1 MSKHGEMEFRVSA
14 LNELREQFVQALEAD
29 VVVAPPQI
37 TPRRSFEWRRGWAV
51 PAVVLAVAVLL
62 IAITAIPFKSN
73 PTVAEATA
81 DVAKTALAADYP
93 PDNWFTFTKSRQTV
107 RGYPLLPLVP
117 SRLRSTERR
126 AWLSVERRGTI
137 ETRLLDEPK
146 SPLIIYRYPAYGK
159 YQVGDETY
167 TRAQIDAL
175 AAAPAELI
183 AQIDKETASVG
194 RGQGPGTKWMI
205 ITQALRDLSPPLPAT
220 LRATLIR
227 ELATIE
233 GVSLLDR
240 DEDPRGRAATG
251 FAFTDTGTLNT
262 VYFGR
267 DTSALIYSDV
277 LVSGREAFIAGQ
289 DVRIGDLLE
298 RFELLESR
306 ATPIAPELKVSD

>member
-1 MSKHGEMEFRVSA
+1 MEFRVSA

-277 LVSGREAFIAGQ
+277 VVSGREAFIAGQ

>member
-1 MSKHGEMEFRVSA
+1 
-14 LNELREQFVQALEAD
+14 
-29 VVVAPPQI
+29 
-37 TPRRSFEWRRGWAV
+37 
-51 PAVVLAVAVLL
+51 LAVAVLL

-277 LVSGREAFIAGQ
+277 VVSGREAFIAGQ

>member
-277 LVSGREAFIAGQ
+277 VVSGREAFIAGQ

>member
-1 MSKHGEMEFRVSA
+1 MSNHGEMDFRVSA
-14 LNELREQFVQALEAD
+14 LNDLREQFVQALEAD
-29 VVVAPPQI
+29 VVVAPQPI
-37 TPRRSFEWRRGWAV
+37 APRRGFEWRRAWAV
-51 PAVVLAVAVLL
+51 PAVVLAVVVLL

-107 RGYPLLPLVP
+107 RGYSLLPLVP

-137 ETRLLDEPK
+137 ETRLLDEPQ
-146 SPLIIYRYPAYGK
+146 SSLIIYRYPAYGK

-167 TRAQIDAL
+167 TRDQIDAF
-175 AAAPAELI
+175 AEAPEELI
-183 AQIDKETASVG
+183 AQIDEEAASVG

-220 LRATLIR
+220 LRAALIG

-233 GVSLLDR
+233 GVSVLDR
-240 DEDPRGRAATG
+240 DKDPRGRAATG
-251 FAFTDTGTLNT
+251 FAFAESGTLNT
-262 VYFGR
+262 VYFDR
-267 DTSALIYSDV
+267 STSALIYSDV
-277 LVSGREAFIAGQ
+277 VVTGREAFITGQ
-289 DVRIGDLLE
+289 DVRVGDLLE

>member
-14 LNELREQFVQALEAD
+14 LNDLREQFVQALEAD
-29 VVVAPPQI
+29 VVVAPQPI
-37 TPRRSFEWRRGWAV
+37 TPRRSFEWRRAWAV

-81 DVAKTALAADYP
+81 DVAKTALAVDYP
-93 PDNWFTFTKSRQTV
+93 PDNWFTFTRSRQTV

-117 SRLRSTERR
+117 SRLSSTERR

-146 SPLIIYRYPAYGK
+146 APLIIYRYPAYGK
-159 YQVGDETY
+159 YQIGDQTY

-175 AAAPAELI
+175 AEAPEQMI
-183 AQIDKETASVG
+183 EQINQEAASVG
-194 RGQGPGTKWMI
+194 HGQGPATKWTI

-220 LRATLIR
+220 LRAALIQD
-227 ELATIE
+227 LATVE
-233 GVSLLDR
+233 GVSVLDR

-251 FAFTDTGTLNT
+251 FTFVDTGTLNT
-262 VYFGR
+262 VYF
-267 DTSALIYSDV
+267 DSSTSALIYSDIV
-277 LVSGREAFIAGQ
+277 VIGREAFIAGQ

-306 ATPIAPELKVSD
+306 ATPIAPQLKVSD